1 MKAIISEI
9 GAFADAHPGMVQKQE
24 DVGRQIIATKH
35 LIRRGDIPRIPQ
47 RFGVAFDVP
56 ADSAILSAVVAVN
69 QSGSRVSRQG
79 LGLSLKSGDHIS
91 HPSPVLVHI
100 GADRSAGAMPGHQSS
115 SGLRTLECRAR
126 ARLGTTFGVRLADGV
141 REPSDI

>member
-56 ADSAILSAVVAVN
+56 ADSAILPAVVAVN
-69 QSGSRVSRQG
+69 EPVAEIGRLVGHLCSR
-79 LGLSLKSGDHIS
+79 
-91 HPSPVLVHI
+91 
-100 GADRSAGAMPGHQSS
+100 
-115 SGLRTLECRAR
+115 
-126 ARLGTTFGVRLADGV
+126 
-141 REPSDI
+141 